1 MREILGHDSLSS
13 PINQNGHSYFQF
25 PKLLL
30 SISLHV
36 TAHKD
41 TVEEYIPAP
50 DTPWTHCA
58 PPSVPVSIHHGK
70 PCIQSV
76 LEKEKAEQIGAMAVS
91 VCGPGGLG
99 DSVREAVRNVQ
110 GEKTVDLFEEAFSW

>member
-1 MREILGHDSLSS
+1 M
-13 PINQNGHSYFQF
+13 NQNGHSYFQF

-41 TVEEYIPAP
+41 TVEEYIPTP

>member
-1 MREILGHDSLSS
+1 MLEILGHDSLTS
-13 PINQNGHSYFQF
+13 PITPNGHSYFQF
-25 PKLLL
+25 PRLLL

-41 TVEEYIPAP
+41 TVEEYIPQPHTAWM
-50 DTPWTHCA
+50 DCA
-58 PPSVPVSIHHGK
+58 PSTVPVSIHHGK
-70 PCIQSV
+70 PCIQSI
-76 LEKEKAEQIGAMAVS
+76 LEKQKAEQIGAMAVS

-110 GEKTVDLFEEAFSW
+110 GEKTVDLFEETFSW